1 MKESK
6 LMFLQYL
13 TGILI
18 LIFGTFHFLLL
29 SYLAP
34 TPDKELYIYLGST
47 HTLIGGTLYY
57 SVVKKIYTTL
67 LWGAMFEAFLTVLVY
82 HAFNGFRVILS
93 EQFQGP
99 TAEKI
104 ITYVMLIIGLIVF
117 IWGTRT
123 IVTFLVGGV

>member
-1 MKESK
+1 MRESK

-13 TGILI
+13 TGLLI

-34 TPDKELYIYLGST
+34 TTNKVLYLYLGNT
-47 HTLIGGTLYY
+47 HQLIGGTLYY
-57 SVVKKIYTTL
+57 STVKEIYTTL

-99 TAEKI
+99 RAEKI
-104 ITYVMLIIGLIVF
+104 ITYTMLVIALIIF
-117 IWGTRT
+117 IYGSRT
-123 IVTFLVGGV
+123 IVVLLTGGG